1 VNDIDRDLMIRTVIG
16 EAGNQ
21 GPDGMAAVAHV
32 INNRSQAGRYGG
44 SSPGEVVMAPNQF
57 EPWSTRSHELFS
69 IDPNST
75 KYRQA
80 AAIVDGVSNGAIPD
94 PTSGATHFMNTAVV
108 RDRNGGTLGNAGSWA
123 KNQTAQIGA
132 HTFYAPNGLVTA
144 SSGGSP
150 ATPGTTTPGATTP
163 ATAAPAQSASPALAL
178 LQGVLG
184 KQAGANQVPAFKP
197 NDSSV
202 PAPQTKLEGMLRAAA
217 GQGIYTPPGLAKLQ
231 GLGGALSQLF
241 GGSTTGPG
249 SPPGPAAPQLAYA
262 PPAPSSATAAPLPAP
277 VGSASAGEGGTS
289 LPTGDVPLPPARPA
303 DLGTPVADAGSG
315 GGLDLS
321 GALASL
327 FG

>member
-1 VNDIDRDLMIRTVIG
+1 
-16 EAGNQ
+16 
-21 GPDGMAAVAHV
+21 MAAVAHV

-69 IDPNST
+69 IDPNSA

-80 AAIVDGVSNGAIPD
+80 AAIVDGVSNGNIPD

-132 HTFYAPNGLVTA
+132 HTFYAPDGPVTA

-150 ATPGTTTPGATTP
+150 ATPGATAPGATTP
-163 ATAAPAQSASPALAL
+163 AMAAPAQSASPALAL

-184 KQAGANQVPAFKP
+184 KQGGASSSSIPFKP

-202 PAPQTKLEGMLRAAA
+202 PVPQTKLEGMIRAAA
-217 GQGIYTPPGLAKLQ
+217 GQGTYTPPGLPKLQ

-249 SPPGPAAPQLAYA
+249 SPPGPAAPQLASA

-277 VGSASAGEGGTS
+277 VGSASAGEGGTN
-289 LPTGDVPLPPARPA
+289 PAGDVPLPPPRPD
-303 DLGTPVADAGSG
+303 DLGTPVADASPGN
-315 GGLDLS
+315 GLDLT